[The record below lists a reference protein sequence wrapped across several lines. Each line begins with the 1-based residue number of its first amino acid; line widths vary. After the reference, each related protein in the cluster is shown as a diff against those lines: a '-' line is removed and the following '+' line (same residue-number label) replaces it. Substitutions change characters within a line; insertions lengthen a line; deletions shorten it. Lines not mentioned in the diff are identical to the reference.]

1 MTSSLRRSAIAF
13 GALLVLVLPL
23 GCQGPNHPAAALGVN
38 HGPTWNS
45 VDLPGQYSDAR
56 SAVYDPARN
65 SLWIMSRETGHFAT
79 DPMFV
84 TLNRLNVADRSLA
97 KTPFNQ
103 PADGYDTG
111 SMAIDS
117 HGAIW
122 MGWGQTLARYDP
134 DSQTTQSWKLPQYS
148 GLARLYSGD
157 GRMMALTIDSSGE
170 IWVVASMVSGL
181 FGFNPVT
188 GMWDRTVNLPFVPN
202 FFTKL
207 GAPRA
212 GTITINGAPLKGG
225 AVDINSE
232 PVFAIVTTGSD
243 AVRMLPAHVFN
254 YVVIGSDEIVYSD
267 VARNIA
273 RLSLVDGQSTV
284 VVSKAPLDGNPSP
297 DFTTDGQGHLW
308 FALLAYRSIGVASLD
323 LTNGSITQFPFPYIK
338 YPGRTPPATP
348 SPLNMPCPGLTGHC
362 IDSNALFDPGVQAIA
377 LDKLGNVWV
386 VTSVPSTTIVE
397 DHFPISPVVE
407 LQPID

>member
-1 MTSSLRRSAIAF
+1 
-13 GALLVLVLPL
+13 
-23 GCQGPNHPAAALGVN
+23 
-38 HGPTWNS
+38 
-45 VDLPGQYSDAR
+45 
-56 SAVYDPARN
+56 
-65 SLWIMSRETGHFAT
+65 
-79 DPMFV
+79 MFV

-117 HGAIW
+117 HDAIW

-170 IWVVASMVSGL
+170 IWVVARMVSGL
-181 FGFNPVT
+181 FGLNPVT
-188 GMWDRTVNLPFVPN
+188 RPSDRTVNLPFVPN

-207 GAPRA
+207 SAPRA
-212 GTITINGAPLKGG
+212 GILTINGSPLKGG

-232 PVFAIVTTGSD
+232 PVFAVVTTNNH
-243 AVRMLPAHVFN
+243 AVRMLPVHVFN
-254 YVVIGSDEIVYSD
+254 YVAIGSDEIVYSD

-273 RLSLVDGQSTV
+273 KLSLVDGLSTV
-284 VVSKAPLDGNPSP
+284 IISKAPLDGNPSP
-297 DFTTDGQGHLW
+297 DFTTDGKGHLW
-308 FALLAYRSIGVASLD
+308 FALLAYRSIGVANLD
-323 LTNGSITQFPFPYIK
+323 LTAGSITQFPFPYIK
-338 YPGRTPPATP
+338 YPGRTPPGTP
-348 SPLNMPCPGLTGHC
+348 SPLGMPCSPMAGYC
-362 IDSNALFDPGVQAIA
+362 IDSNAVFDPDVQAIA
-377 LDKLGNVWV
+377 LDKVGNVWV
-386 VTSVPSTTIVE
+386 VTSVPSKTIVE

-407 LQPID
+407 LQLIA